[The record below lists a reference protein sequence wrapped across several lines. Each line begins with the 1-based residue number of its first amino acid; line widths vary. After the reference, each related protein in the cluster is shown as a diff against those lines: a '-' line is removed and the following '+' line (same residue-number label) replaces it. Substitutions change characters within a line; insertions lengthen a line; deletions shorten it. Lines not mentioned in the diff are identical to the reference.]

1 MRTFYLFKLNNIYSS
16 IAENKPNNIYL
27 LYKSIYTYDKK
38 DIIVAFD
45 LFNDI
50 SLPINIDFIDTYIF
64 NKLKIDENY
73 TKYRNIHM
81 YNNYLTNE
89 VSKMNILKS
98 FIKIKSNFEDNIFIN
113 NLKEITS
120 LFVCDFMYNNY
131 EYFKIS
137 NKLQRNKNK

>member
-1 MRTFYLFKLNNIYSS
+1 MKTLYLFKLNDNYSLIANNKPSS
-16 IAENKPNNIYL
+16 IYIL
-27 LYKSIYTYDKK
+27 FKSIYSYDKK
-38 DIIVAFD
+38 DIEIAFD

-50 SLPINIDFIDTYIF
+50 CLPINIEFIDTFIF

-98 FIKIKSNFEDNIFIN
+98 HIKIKSNIYDNIFIN
-113 NLKEITS
+113 NLKEITE
-120 LFVCDFMYNNY
+120 LFVCDFMYDRYYKIKDKNY
-131 EYFKIS
+131 I
-137 NKLQRNKNK
+137 KNK